1 MGAEVFYFLPPPP
14 PLVFKRRRRY
24 VSQRNCTLYSSEQWY
39 TIFSTLRHLQLNTQ
53 HCYFALKC
61 YLGSSRSE
69 GQLIQSCSNLLS
81 GFTAVLASAELITI
95 YLKQCYDYFNKISSS
110 RHFSSFCISDSALET
125 LTLCAWP
132 HRVDENKTKT
142 DYNCFSR
149 HPAGKS

>member
-1 MGAEVFYFLPPPP
+1 MYLKGIAHCILLNSDTQF
-14 PLVFKRRRRY
+14 
-24 VSQRNCTLYSSEQWY
+24 
-39 TIFSTLRHLQLNTQ
+39 FSTLRHLQLNTQ